1 MNIELLPTSGLDLSV
16 LVAVLLGTLLL
27 FYLSEAFGWSFGGLV
42 VPGYLASVWVVSP
55 GAGMTIMI
63 EAVLTLG
70 VVFFISDVLSR
81 TGIWSSFFGRERFL
95 LLVVV
100 SVLVRQASEIWLLPD
115 VLALQDR
122 WWGMKILQPM
132 EAHSVGLVL
141 VPLTANALAK
151 GSILKGLRQLV
162 IPTLLAWYIL
172 HIVLLNH
179 TNISLSAMSL
189 TYEDVSLDFLG
200 SARAYFV
207 LLVGSYIA
215 TRFNGVFA
223 WSAGGILIPALLG
236 LAWYEPT
243 RVLISFGE
251 AMVIAWVYKGLVQLP
266 VIRHW
271 NLEGARKLAVLFVFL
286 VGLRLGLAWLHEL
299 GIPVRSNEL
308 SGLGYLLS
316 ALIALK
322 MLQFGSAPTVI
333 LPALTTSMIAFLG
346 GSTAAWGLEQ
356 IFPMQHASSQQEQEL
371 PTTRLLKSPEGALLY
386 ARTRTRLDPQRSP
399 SIHLP
404 VSHVS
409 QWRAFWQKVD
419 VHTPMPALPG
429 DWLKIT
435 QGEGSFGGRDWL
447 IVHESTERLD
457 EVEGWGVALLRLNA
471 EGPALFIEKPWAELK
486 DPHEAIQACENIDCS
501 MLFVAGMELPT
512 GTDDAL
518 RAWQQTVSNPTQH
531 QVEAKEEGT
540 ITPAT
545 QGLGALLNDTLLN
558 AQGTWQASATELD
571 MLTYL
576 LVPELEAWSEGR
588 KNEGILQQYVT
599 ALDLQLRSLPC
610 GLQNCLVL
618 LPIQS
623 GPVMVVRQ
631 GGQPGLI
638 TASHPNTEIGT
649 LKFALGAFDS
659 LNAQVLILD
668 PSIKTSLVVATQDP
682 MQALHL
688 GWRAAWA
695 QKISPAPLALWF
707 RGIGPGTPEA
717 PRPDEDVVIGTGRPV
732 LGAAPPALAALATPT
747 HFAGIW
753 PYRWA
758 ASDIDEPGLAGNHLA
773 GLQADLVLGGLSP
786 AVLWFSEEAR
796 NRWRSED
803 REKVA
808 EWVAAA
814 GLLLEDRDAT
824 TPPQL
829 PQGKTKAHGKSNT
842 QFEQLADLARRAA
855 HQHNLN
861 LLRKLAGFSS
871 NDVHIRAGWEPT
883 RMLPWLEVE
892 VADGASLWQERT
904 WILPGDG
911 REETLYSAS
920 STTQIRAALGWMP
933 ADLRFIP

>member
-1 MNIELLPTSGLDLSV
+1 MHIELLPTSGLDLSV
-16 LVAVLLGTLLL
+16 LVVVLLGTLLL

-70 VVFFISDVLSR
+70 VVFFISDILSR

-115 VLALQDR
+115 VLALQDL

-172 HIVLLNH
+172 HLVLLNN

-236 LAWYEPT
+236 LAWYEPV

-251 AMVIAWVYKGLVQLP
+251 AMMIAMVYQGLVQLP

-286 VGLRLGLAWLHEL
+286 VCLRLGLAWLHEL

-333 LPALTTSMIAFLG
+333 LPALATSMIAFLG

-356 IFPMQHASSQQEQEL
+356 IFPMQHVSSQQEQEL
-371 PTTRLLKSPEGALLY
+371 STTRLLKSPEGTLLY

-404 VSHVS
+404 VSRVS
-409 QWRAFWQKVD
+409 QWRSFWEKVD
-419 VHTPMPALPG
+419 LHAPMPELPG
-429 DWLKIT
+429 NWLKIT
-435 QGEGSFGGRDWL
+435 QGEGTFGDREWL
-447 IVHESTERLD
+447 VVHESTERLD
-457 EVEGWGVALLRLNA
+457 EIEGWGVALLRLNA

-486 DPHEAIQACENIDCS
+486 DTQEAVQACVKVDCS
-501 MLFVAGMELPT
+501 ILFVAGMELPT

-518 RAWQQTVSNPTQH
+518 HAWKETMSNPIQH
-531 QVEAKEEGT
+531 KGEATEAGE
-540 ITPAT
+540 IAAT
-545 QGLGALLNDTLLN
+545 SQSLGALLNDTLIN
-558 AQGTWQASATELD
+558 AQDTWQASATELD

-576 LVPELEAWSEGR
+576 LVPALEAWSEGS
-588 KNEGILQQYVT
+588 KNEGILKQYVT
-599 ALDLQLRSLPC
+599 ALDMQLVSLPC
-610 GLQNCLVL
+610 GQQNCLVL
-618 LPIQS
+618 LPLHA
-623 GPVMVVRQ
+623 GPVMVLRQ

-649 LKFALGAFDS
+649 LKLALGAFDS
-659 LNAQVLILD
+659 LNAQVLLLD
-668 PSIKTSLVVATQDP
+668 PSTEASLMVATQDP

-688 GWRAAWA
+688 GWRAVWA
-695 QKISPAPLALWF
+695 QKMTQAPLALWF
-707 RGIGPGTPEA
+707 RGLGPGSPET
-717 PRPDEDVVIGTGRPV
+717 PRPHEDLVIGTGRPV

-758 ASDIDEPGLAGNHLA
+758 ASDLDEPGLAGNHLA
-773 GLQADLVLGGLSP
+773 GLQADLVLGGLTH
-786 AVLWFSEEAR
+786 AVLWFSEDAR
-796 NRWRSED
+796 NRWRSEE

-814 GLLLEDRDAT
+814 GLQLEDRDVT
-824 TPPQL
+824 LPPPL
-829 PQGKTKAHGKSNT
+829 PQGKGKSHAKSNA

-861 LLRKLAGFSS
+861 LLRKLVGFSS
-871 NDVHIRAGWEPT
+871 KDVHVRAGWEPT

-892 VADGASLWQERT
+892 VDDGQSLWQERA
-904 WILPGDG
+904 WILQGDG
-911 REETLYSAS
+911 REETLPNRAD
-920 STTQIRAALGWMP
+920 TPQIRAALGWMP
-933 ADLRFIP
+933 ADLRFVP